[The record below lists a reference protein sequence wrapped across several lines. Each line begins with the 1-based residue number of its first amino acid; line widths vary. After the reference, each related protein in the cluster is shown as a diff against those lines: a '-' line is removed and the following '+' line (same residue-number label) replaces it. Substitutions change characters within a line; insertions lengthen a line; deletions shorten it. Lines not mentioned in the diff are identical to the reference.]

1 MSVRFVHAR
10 AHELSPYVEQLRALE
25 REIPYPIADG
35 EDEFRIDHGD
45 TYHPFFSDMGE
56 AHFILALDGDRAVG
70 TVAGVLREA
79 VLRGHRTK
87 LLYAADMKVARTH
100 RGGNLARRMLLFA
113 ARKMVLQPGGLSW
126 RLAYVAAMRGAKGD
140 VTRTVRGLHLGQL
153 ARPLAVLS
161 LYFTPPA
168 QLAGLDL
175 ETAPASPRLADGL
188 DLSPLDDARPSPEP
202 GFVTTAGKKDLRLR
216 STGAPWPLVHLVAG
230 PATTRPS
237 WPAHL
242 RACGEAL
249 GARGLPGPACFA
261 LDRRLT
267 AHVDWLAR
275 HDIQPGA
282 ACTVYALSLTR
293 RTVGASWVHLA
304 TSEI

>member
-1 MSVRFVHAR
+1 MTVRFVHAP
-10 AHELSPYVEQLRALE
+10 AHELAPYVDQLRALE

-35 EDEFRIDHGD
+35 QDEFRIDHGD
-45 TYHPFFSDMGE
+45 AYHPFFSDMGE

-87 LLYAADMKVARTH
+87 VLYAADMKVARTH

-113 ARKMVLQPGGLSW
+113 ARKMAVQPRGLSW

-161 LYFTPPA
+161 LFFTPPE
-168 QLAGLDL
+168 QLAALDL
-175 ETAPASPRLADGL
+175 TDAPPPARIEDGL
-188 DLSPLDDARPSPEP
+188 DLSPLDEARTPTDPLL
-202 GFVTTAGKKDLRLR
+202 VTTAGKKDLRLR
-216 STGAPWPLVHLVAG
+216 STSAPWPLVHLVRG
-230 PATTRPS
+230 PATTSPS
-237 WPAHL
+237 WPAYL
-242 RACGEAL
+242 KACGAAMV
-249 GARGLPGPACFA
+249 ARGLQGPACFA
-261 LDRRLT
+261 IDQRLRG
-267 AHVDWLAR
+267 HVDWLAR
-275 HDIQPGA
+275 RGVEPGA
-282 ACTVYALSLTR
+282 SCTVYALSLTR
-293 RTVGASWVHLA
+293 RARGASWVHLA